1 MKMKSSGKLCV
12 ESVYPGY
19 IAIYW
24 KIAMKEFQLLV
35 PLASDRSMRMK
46 GASEQQLYCLK
57 SVAKLI
63 DNKVGRRN
71 VTSPDG
77 FGS

>member
-1 MKMKSSGKLCV
+1 MKMKSSEKLCV

-35 PLASDRSMRMK
+35 PLASDHSMRMK
-46 GASEQQLYCLK
+46 DASEQQLFCLK
-57 SVAKLI
+57 SVAKMTA
-63 DNKVGRRN
+63 NEEGM
-71 VTSPDG
+71 
-77 FGS
+77 

>member
-24 KIAMKEFQLLV
+24 KIAKKEFQLRV
-35 PLASDRSMRMK
+35 PLAFDHNMRMK
-46 GASEQQLYCLK
+46 DASEQQLFCLK
-57 SVAKLI
+57 SVAIVIAKME
-63 DNKVGRRN
+63 GM
-71 VTSPDG
+71 
-77 FGS
+77 